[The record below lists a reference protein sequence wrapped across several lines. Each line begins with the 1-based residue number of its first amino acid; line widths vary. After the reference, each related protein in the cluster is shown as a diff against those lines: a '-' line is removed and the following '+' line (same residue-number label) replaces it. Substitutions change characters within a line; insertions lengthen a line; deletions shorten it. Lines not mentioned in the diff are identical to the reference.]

1 MIYDL
6 IIIGLGPAGISA
18 AIYAK
23 RAGIKI
29 LGLESEAPGGLLNKI
44 NAVDNYPGYKH
55 VMGPDLA
62 FQMYEQINDLGVE
75 YKIKKVTNIE
85 VNGDIKRVY
94 CNEEVFE
101 TKNIIIATG
110 RKAKKLGLKNENKFV
125 GKGVSYCAT
134 CDGALYKGKDVAVVG
149 GGNSAIEEALYLANI
164 VNKVYLIHRRDEFRA
179 EQELVDNLKDMNNIE
194 ILYNR
199 TVTELVGEKN
209 LEKIVLDDGKEL
221 EVSCLFTYVGY
232 EPYSDFLSDLS
243 ITDEKGYIKVDENY
257 QTSIK
262 GIYAVGDAILKKVY
276 QIVTATS
283 EGAIAA
289 LEVAKRVKKG

>member
-55 VMGPDLA
+55 IMGPDLA

-101 TKNIIIATG
+101 AKNIIIATG

-199 TVTELVGEKN
+199 TVTELVGEEN

-232 EPYSDFLSDLS
+232 EPYSYFLSDLS

>member
-101 TKNIIIATG
+101 AKNIIIATG

-199 TVTELVGEKN
+199 TVTELVGEEN

-221 EVSCLFTYVGY
+221 EVSC
-232 EPYSDFLSDLS
+232 
-243 ITDEKGYIKVDENY
+243 YIKVNENY

>member
-29 LGLESEAPGGLLNKI
+29 LCLESEAPGGLLNKI

-101 TKNIIIATG
+101 AKNIIIATG

-199 TVTELVGEKN
+199 TVTELVGEEN
-209 LEKIVLDDGKEL
+209 LKKIVLDDGKEL

-243 ITDEKGYIKVDENY
+243 ITDEKCYIKVDENY

-276 QIVTATS
+276 QIVTATG